1 MQLSYVDIDVHS
13 VHIEV
18 KYVFFLLLKRIT
30 YSPNNG
36 QRRMM
41 LLYTYRC
48 SVKTSTAKTNLPTN
62 GKQGDDIFHVNVVFR
77 IGQVNACI

>member
-18 KYVFFLLLKRIT
+18 KYVFLLLKRIT
-30 YSPNNG
+30 YSLNNR

-48 SVKTSTAKTNLPTN
+48 SVKTSTAKNKSTYQRKA
-62 GKQGDDIFHVNVVFR
+62 GR
-77 IGQVNACI
+77 